1 MSEEH
6 EHEAAAVALTGWIA
20 DLGAG
25 GEDAVVLA
33 DGSHVATAPGH
44 VSVEA
49 GWVRIA
55 PSDPRRPTLVLPA
68 TDVLAV
74 VLASGVGSST

>member
-6 EHEAAAVALTGWIA
+6 EPAAVALTGWIA
-20 DLGAG
+20 DLGAD

-33 DGSHVATAPGH
+33 AGH

-74 VLASGVGSST
+74 VLASGVGRSA